1 LRRLDPE
8 GGLGHWIADGVTM
21 TAGSIKHV
29 GILTAGGDCPGLNAV
44 IRAFVKT
51 AEAHCDWDV
60 VGIIDGFEGFLE
72 PNGIRP
78 LKGSDVRGI
87 LTMGGTI
94 LGTSNRCDPFA
105 VRVKADGETRV
116 VDRSAD
122 VIARMRELELGA
134 LAVIGG
140 DGSMAI
146 ASRFAKLGVPIVG
159 VPKTIDNDLA
169 ATDVTFGFDTAVSTA
184 TDAIDRLRSTAEA
197 HHRVMVIEVMGR
209 NAGWI
214 ALEAGLA
221 GGGDVILI
229 PEIPFQVRKVAEA
242 IMERSRKGRT
252 FSIVVVAE
260 GAHPLGGR
268 PITQRI
274 GPDGFP
280 RLGGVGVWLAD
291 EIGQRVHFEVRATVL
306 GHVQRGGSPTAFDRV
321 LATRLGC
328 AAAWCVDRGEVGRMV
343 AVRGMDIISVPIE
356 EAVRESKLVPPDGE
370 KVMTARS
377 LGVSFGD

>member
-1 LRRLDPE
+1 MVVQSIRR
-8 GGLGHWIADGVTM
+8 
-21 TAGSIKHV
+21 V

-51 AEAHCDWDV
+51 ADSYCDWEIF
-60 VGIIDGFEGFLE
+60 GIIDGFEGFLLPGE
-72 PNGIRP
+72 DGIRR
-78 LKGSDVRGI
+78 LTGNDVRGI
-87 LTMGGTI
+87 LTLGGTI

-105 VRVKADGETRV
+105 VRSFVDGQERV
-116 VDRSAD
+116 TDRSSD
-122 VIARMRELELGA
+122 VIARCRELGIDA
-134 LAVIGG
+134 LVVIGG
-140 DGSMAI
+140 DGSMKIGLA
-146 ASRFAKLGVPIVG
+146 FAELGLPIVG

-197 HHRVMVIEVMGR
+197 HHRVMIIEVMGR
-209 NAGWI
+209 DAGWI

-229 PEIPFQVRKVAEA
+229 PEIPFRVERIARAVE
-242 IMERSRKGRT
+242 ERSRTGRT

-260 GAHPLGGR
+260 GAHPAGGGQ
-268 PITQRI
+268 ITQRV

-280 RLGGVGVWLAD
+280 RLGGVGVWLA
-291 EIGQRVHFEVRATVL
+291 EELGQRVRFEVRATVL
-306 GHVQRGGSPTAFDRV
+306 GHIQRGGSPTAFDRV

-328 AAAWCVDRGEVGRMV
+328 AAAWLVRHGDFGKMV
-343 AVRGMDIISVPIE
+343 AVQGAEIVPVPIE
-356 EAVRESKLVPPDGE
+356 DAVRMQKRVPPAGDR
-370 KVMTARS
+370 VMTARY

>member
-1 LRRLDPE
+1 MKR
-8 GGLGHWIADGVTM
+8 
-21 TAGSIKHV
+21 V

-51 AEAHCDWDV
+51 AEANCAWET
-60 VGIIDGFEGFLE
+60 VGILDGFEGFLV
-72 PNGIRP
+72 PDGIRA
-78 LKGSDVRGI
+78 LTGRDVRGI
-87 LTMGGTI
+87 LTLGGTI
-94 LGTSNRCDPFA
+94 LGTSNRCNPFA
-105 VRVKADGETRV
+105 IRTV
-116 VDRSAD
+116 VEGNDRIEDQSSIVLD
-122 VIARMRELELGA
+122 RIKELGLGA
-134 LAVIGG
+134 LVVIGG

-146 ASRFAKLGVPIVG
+146 GSRLAELGVPVVG

-197 HHRVMVIEVMGR
+197 HHRVMIIEVMGR

-229 PEIPFQVRKVAEA
+229 PEIPFQVERVAEDIEA
-242 IMERSRKGRT
+242 RSRSGRT
-252 FSIVVVAE
+252 FSLVVVAE
-260 GAHPLGGR
+260 GAHLAGGM
-268 PITQRI
+268 PITQRV

-291 EIGQRVHFEVRATVL
+291 EIGKHVHFEVRATVL
-306 GHVQRGGSPTAFDRV
+306 GHVQRGGTPTAFDRV
-321 LATRLGC
+321 LATRLGS
-328 AAAWCVDRGEVGRMV
+328 AAAWCVERGQFNRMV
-343 AVRGMDIISVPIE
+343 AVRGLDIVTVPLAD
-356 EAVRESKLVPPDGE
+356 AVRESRRVPPDGD